1 MAIEAL
7 LRTNPN
13 LVHKPEHD
21 LESILYII
29 LYMCT
34 FFQGPGVRLDSPRL
48 SPPMRSWF
56 DNNDSKE
63 IGYLKL
69 SHLECYNTAILPNF
83 APYWDDFVPFVEE
96 LIIACFP
103 VEPCLPSNLRYKQ
116 VLEILRKAYDTVE
129 EPSRQI
135 HQAIEAQ
142 CLKRSSST
150 LLYRNFKKGRRT
162 LS

>member
-1 MAIEAL
+1 MATEAL

-13 LVHKPEHD
+13 LVQKPEHD
-21 LESILYII
+21 LESILNII

-34 FFQGPGVRLDSPRL
+34 FFQGPGVPLDSPHL
-48 SPPMRSWF
+48 SPPMCSWF
-56 DNNDSKE
+56 NNNDSKE

-69 SHLECYNTAILPNF
+69 SHLECYDTAILPNF
-83 APYWDDFVPFVEE
+83 APYWHDLAPFVEE

-103 VEPCLPSNLRYKQ
+103 VEACLPNNLRYEQ
-116 VLEILRKAYDTVE
+116 VLGILRKAYDAVE
-129 EPSRQI
+129 EPSHQI

-150 LLYRNFKKGRRT
+150 LLYRNSKKGRRI